1 MSNLR
6 RLSDKQ
12 AAARSTDGHMDDSA
26 VFEDPGAGLATV
38 PGAVLRR
45 ILEQRHITQSEL
57 ALRTGLSTKTVNQIM
72 LGTAALTP
80 DTALRLERTLGVP
93 SGFWNRLE
101 AAYRDREARERSA
114 KDSEHHLRWFRQFP
128 RGELERRGAVTPKAE
143 ELYQMEELLSFFG
156 VADPDAYRRV
166 WDTHVAAGFRR
177 ARHLDVDEHAT
188 AVWLRL
194 AERHAQQLDVVS
206 YDATAFAA
214 LLPQLRS
221 LTRQADTLAAF
232 RQVTE
237 RCAAV
242 GVAVVFVPEIAGTRV
257 CGVARWMSSAQPL
270 LALSGRYG
278 KADSFWFT
286 LFHEAG
292 HILLHPKREACL
304 TLEGQR
310 DDGDGLEEDANR
322 FAARTLIG
330 AAGIRALHKGMT
342 FAEIKQLAD
351 QADVGPGIVAGQLCH
366 RFGEWSRL
374 SRLRP
379 PLAPS

>member
-6 RLSDKQ
+6 HLSDKQ
-12 AAARSTDGHMDDSA
+12 SVGRPSDAAGDSV
-26 VFEDPGAGLATV
+26 VFEDPAAGLATP

-45 ILEQRHITQSEL
+45 VLDQRHITQSEL

-80 DTALRLERTLGVP
+80 DTALRLERTLAVP

-101 AAYRDREARERSA
+101 AAYRDREAREKSA
-114 KDSEHHLRWFRQFP
+114 KDFERHLQWFRQFP
-128 RGELERRGAVTPKAE
+128 KQELERRGAITPKSD
-143 ELYQMEELLSFFG
+143 ELHQVEELLGFFG

-177 ARHLDVDEHAT
+177 AKHLDVDEHAT
-188 AVWLRL
+188 ALWLRL
-194 AERHAQQLDVVS
+194 AERQAQQLELAP
-206 YDATAFAA
+206 YDAAAFTT
-214 LLPQLRS
+214 LLPKLRP
-221 LTRQADTLAAF
+221 LTRQDDTLAAF
-232 RQVTE
+232 RRVTE
-237 RCAAV
+237 KCAAV
-242 GVAVVFVPEIAGTRV
+242 GVAVVFVPEVTGTRV

-270 LALSGRYG
+270 IALSGRYR

-286 LFHEAG
+286 FFHEAG
-292 HILLHPKREACL
+292 HVLMHPKRETCL

-310 DDGDGLEEDANR
+310 DDADGLEEDANR

-330 AAGIRALHKGMT
+330 LAGLRSLRKGMAL
-342 FAEIKQLAD
+342 AEVKQLAE
-351 QADVGPGIVAGQLCH
+351 QVDVGPGIVAGQLCH

-379 PLAPS
+379 PLTVS

>member
-6 RLSDKQ
+6 HLSDKQ
-12 AAARSTDGHMDDSA
+12 SAGRPADPNGDSV
-26 VFEDPGAGLATV
+26 VFEDPAAGLATA

-45 ILEQRHITQSEL
+45 VLEQRHITQSEL

-80 DTALRLERTLGVP
+80 DTALRLERTLAVP

-101 AAYRDREARERSA
+101 AGYRDREARERSA
-114 KDSEHHLRWFRQFP
+114 KDFEQHLLWFGHFP
-128 RGELERRGAVTPKAE
+128 KQELERRGAVTPGAD
-143 ELYQMEELLSFFG
+143 ELHQVEELLGFFG

-177 ARHLDVDEHAT
+177 AKHLDIDEHAT
-188 AVWLRL
+188 ALWLRL
-194 AERHAQQLDVVS
+194 AERQTQQLDLAT
-206 YDATAFAA
+206 YDAASFAA
-214 LLPQLRS
+214 LLPQLRP
-221 LTRQADTLAAF
+221 LTRQSDALAAF

-242 GVAVVFVPEIAGTRV
+242 GVAVVFVPEVAGTRV

-286 LFHEAG
+286 FFHEAG
-292 HILLHPKREACL
+292 HVLLHPKRETCL

-310 DDGDGLEEDANR
+310 DDGDGLEEDADR

-330 AAGIRALHKGMT
+330 VAGLRALRSGMT
-342 FAEIKQLAD
+342 FAEIKKLA
-351 QADVGPGIVAGQLCH
+351 AEFEVGPGIVAGQLCH

-379 PLAPS
+379 PLTPS